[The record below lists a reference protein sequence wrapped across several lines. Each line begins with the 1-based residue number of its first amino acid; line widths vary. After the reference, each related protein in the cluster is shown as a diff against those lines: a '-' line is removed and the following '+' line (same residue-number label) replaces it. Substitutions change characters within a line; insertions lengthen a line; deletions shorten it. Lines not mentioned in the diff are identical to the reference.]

1 MLASIKEFFVDR
13 LGSNQEADPEKRSSE
28 ITIATAALMIEI
40 GLADSHIQKEERQTI
55 EQAIKHTFDLDEED
69 AQQLISIAE
78 NEVDNAVS
86 LYEFTRLLNEQLSR
100 EERIRIVE
108 MLWRVAFVDSVID
121 KYEEYYIRKI
131 ADLLYVSHRDY
142 IKAKHRV
149 SEQIA

>member
-1 MLASIKEFFVDR
+1 M
-13 LGSNQEADPEKRSSE
+13 
-28 ITIATAALMIEI
+28 
-40 GLADSHIQKEERQTI
+40 
-55 EQAIKHTFDLDEED
+55 
-69 AQQLISIAE
+69 
-78 NEVDNAVS
+78 S

>member
-1 MLASIKEFFVDR
+1 MLASIKEYFADR

-55 EQAIKHTFDLDEED
+55 EKAIQHTFDLDEED
-69 AQQLISIAE
+69 ALQLISIAE

-131 ADLLYVSHRDY
+131 ADLLYVSHKDY
-142 IKAKHRV
+142 IRAKHRV
-149 SEQIA
+149 SEQVA

>member
-1 MLASIKEFFVDR
+1 
-13 LGSNQEADPEKRSSE
+13 LGGTQETDPEKRSTE

-55 EQAIKHTFDLDEED
+55 EQAIQHTFDLDEED
-69 AQQLISIAE
+69 ALQLISIAE

-149 SEQIA
+149 SEQVV